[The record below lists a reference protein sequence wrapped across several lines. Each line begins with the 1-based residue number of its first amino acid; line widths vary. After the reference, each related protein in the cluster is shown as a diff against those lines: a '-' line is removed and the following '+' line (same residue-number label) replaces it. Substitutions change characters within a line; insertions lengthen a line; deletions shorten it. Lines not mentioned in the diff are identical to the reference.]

1 MQPKDIILEVI
12 YEAKKSRES
21 YLLMYRKQIIFSF
34 LGKKLNFPGE
44 CR

>member
-21 YLLMYRKQIIFSF
+21 YLFLYRKEIIFSF
-34 LGKKLNFPGE
+34 LGKN
-44 CR
+44 